1 MTISID
7 QQMKD
12 SNSNII
18 VTQNR
23 RMMELLKN
31 MERIATSDYSVLLI
45 GESGVGKEL
54 FAEYL
59 HRKSNRNHQP
69 LIKVAP
75 SAIPPDLFESEL
87 FGHEKGAFTGSIYEK
102 KGLFEMANKGT
113 IFLDDIDDFPVYLQ
127 VKLLRV
133 LESRE
138 IRRIGAQN
146 PIPLDFRLITSSKI
160 DLTKLVFQE
169 KFRLDLYYRI
179 CILPIEIPA
188 LRERSDDIPLLV
200 KHFLNL
206 YEPER
211 NIVVSDEAIEVL
223 KRYPWPGNV
232 RELRN
237 SIQRIVLFT
246 NGNIILEDLPEEILK
261 NQPLKNIFINFDLCP
276 INMNMNFEEV
286 MGYIESHLLK
296 QALIYSKGNKT
307 HAARILGLSLSTF
320 RDKIRKNNIIS
331 PS

>member
-1 MTISID
+1 
-7 QQMKD
+7 MKD

-23 RMMELLKN
+23 RMMEILKN
-31 MERIATSDYSVLLI
+31 MERIASSDYSVLLI

-59 HRKSNRNHQP
+59 HQKSNRNNQR
-69 LIKVAP
+69 LIKIAP

-102 KGLFEMANKGT
+102 KGLFEMANRGT
-113 IFLDDIDDFPVYLQ
+113 IFLDDIDDFPIYLQ

-138 IRRIGAQN
+138 IKRIGAQY

-160 DLTKLVFQE
+160 DLTKLVFQD

-179 CILPIEIPA
+179 CVLPIEIPP
-188 LRERSDDIPLLV
+188 LRERCDDIPLLV

-206 YEPER
+206 YKPEM
-211 NIVVSDEAIEVL
+211 NIVVSEEAIEVL

-237 SIQRIVLFT
+237 CIQRIVLFT
-246 NGNIILEDLPEEILK
+246 NGKIILEDLPAEILK
-261 NQPLKNIFINFDLCP
+261 KQSLQNIFTNFDFCS
-276 INMNMNFEEV
+276 INMNMNFNEV
-286 MGYIESHLLK
+286 MVYIESHLLK
-296 QALIYSKGNKT
+296 QALIYTKGNKT

-320 RDKIRKNNIIS
+320 MDKIRKNHIMF
-331 PS
+331 PFC